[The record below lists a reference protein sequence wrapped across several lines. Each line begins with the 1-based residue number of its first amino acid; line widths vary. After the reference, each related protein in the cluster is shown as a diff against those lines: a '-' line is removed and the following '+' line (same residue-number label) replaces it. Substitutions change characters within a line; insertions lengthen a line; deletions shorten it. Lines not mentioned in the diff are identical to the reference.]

1 MSAPARPAAAAAN
14 GAGAREPAAARPL
27 RGAKLALLTFA
38 LSLATFIEVLDS
50 TVANVAVPA
59 ISGSLGVSNS
69 QGTWVISSY
78 SVAAAI
84 AVPLTGWLARR
95 VGEQRLFVAS
105 VILFTLTSLLC
116 GLARD
121 LEVLVACRALQGLF
135 SGPMV
140 PLSQTILM
148 RAFPPAKRTLALA
161 LWGMTVLLAPIF
173 GPVVG
178 GWLIDNFSWPWI
190 FLINLPIGLFSFA
203 VCTLMLRPRASR
215 GEASPI
221 DVPGIVLLVIGVGS
235 LQAMLDLGHDRG
247 WFDSSLITALAIAA
261 GVSLVSLLIWE
272 LGEAHPVVEL
282 SLFRERTFTFCVVII
297 SLGMMSF
304 SVVGVV
310 FPLWLQAVMGY
321 TAYQAG
327 LATASMGLLALV
339 FSILVGVYASRV
351 DARVLVTFGFGVFA
365 AVMGWSTHFT
375 LSMTFAQVVTPRL
388 IQGMGLPCFFIP
400 LTAATLSRVADD
412 KLAAASSLSNF
423 LRTLSAAFGTALS
436 VTWWDN
442 RATYHYAVVSQA
454 VTRASENTQRYVDA
468 LHAMGL
474 HGARELSSLHQV
486 VRQQAYMMATNDMF
500 YMASV
505 TCVLLAGLMW
515 LTRPKRGGGGVEP
528 VELPEDV
535 VGGVRHGAERDVV
548 GQPGDVS
555 LRGGVAGGDAGL
567 GEHAAVCGRAA
578 RDGAAR
584 RARVE
589 LAAPGGAAAGV
600 HDGDERHVL
609 HGERDV
615 RAAGGADVADA
626 AEAGRGGDDGA
637 LTGDVAVRG
646 ARMPGDARRPPLSG

>member
-1 MSAPARPAAAAAN
+1 
-14 GAGAREPAAARPL
+14 
-27 RGAKLALLTFA
+27 
-38 LSLATFIEVLDS
+38 
-50 TVANVAVPA
+50 
-59 ISGSLGVSNS
+59 
-69 QGTWVISSY
+69 
-78 SVAAAI
+78 VAAAI

-148 RAFPPAKRTLALA
+148 RAFPPAKRTFALA

-515 LTRPKRGGGGVEP
+515 LTRPKRG
-528 VELPEDV
+528 
-535 VGGVRHGAERDVV
+535 
-548 GQPGDVS
+548 
-555 LRGGVAGGDAGL
+555 
-567 GEHAAVCGRAA
+567 
-578 RDGAAR
+578 
-584 RARVE
+584 
-589 LAAPGGAAAGV
+589 AAATMG
-600 HDGDERHVL
+600 H
-609 HGERDV
+609 
-615 RAAGGADVADA
+615 
-626 AEAGRGGDDGA
+626 
-637 LTGDVAVRG
+637 
-646 ARMPGDARRPPLSG
+646 